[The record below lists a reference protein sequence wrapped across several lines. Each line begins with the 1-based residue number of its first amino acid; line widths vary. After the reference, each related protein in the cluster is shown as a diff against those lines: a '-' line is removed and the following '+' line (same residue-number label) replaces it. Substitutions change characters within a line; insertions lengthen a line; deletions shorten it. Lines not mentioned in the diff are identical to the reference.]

1 MKLGPIFRG
10 ISFRIWLPFA
20 AALTLSIVALGL
32 YYPRVQEELFRRTTR
47 QKFAELAKATALS
60 VELSIDREA
69 YAALAKSIEI
79 TTAANSFAFVAII
92 QRDAAGTETVFAA
105 NPPETPPAR
114 ILSRNDPGLLYTAA
128 PFRSDAMAGSV
139 VLAAS
144 EAQLA
149 ADIQALNLPV
159 YRALAVILVLSLVAV
174 TLLARALSQP
184 IKQLTQFAS
193 SLRSHDYS
201 VAPPPPPSA
210 TELSQLNA
218 ALVELRDS
226 LSAAQRENAEANR
239 RLVEARDAAQS
250 ADRAKGAFVANMSHE
265 IRTPLNA
272 IRGLSHLC
280 QQTELQPK
288 QREYVSKIGLAAQT
302 LTGIVNDILDFSK
315 IEAGALEI
323 EAVPFRIGEIVAQLD
338 AIVGDAAR
346 RKALRFEVTGVTE
359 ADIPLVG
366 DALRIQQV
374 LLNLTGNAVK
384 FTPRGS
390 IRVSVSARDL
400 GDGRVELGFRVA
412 DTGIGLSDAQRERL
426 FQSFSQA
433 DASTTR
439 LYGGTGLGLVI
450 SRRLTQAMGGD
461 ITVES
466 RQNHGSTFSF
476 HVIVR
481 RDSQPA
487 PAPVDGVRAAPPNFS
502 GRRILVA
509 EDNDFNQQIM
519 RELLERTGA
528 EVLLAENGAEAI
540 SRLGTNPGIELVLMD
555 VQMPVMDG
563 LEASRQI
570 RRNLKLPS
578 VIIVAMT
585 ANVTVEDRRMCEEAG
600 MNDFLGKP
608 LEPRRVMEVLGRW
621 LKPKAPSELGDGTA
635 LGEGNPS

>member
-47 QKFAELAKATALS
+47 QKFTELAKATALS

-69 YAALAKSIEI
+69 YAALAKSIEL
-79 TTAANSFAFVAII
+79 TTTANSFAFVAII
-92 QRDAAGTETVFAA
+92 QRDAAGTETVFAS
-105 NPPETPPAR
+105 NPPDTPPAR
-114 ILSRNDPGLLYTAA
+114 ILAREDPDLLYTSA
-128 PFRSDAMAGSV
+128 PFRSDAMTGSV

-149 ADIQALNLPV
+149 ADIRALNVPV
-159 YRALAVILVLSLVAV
+159 YRALAVILVLSLIAV

-226 LSAAQRENAEANR
+226 LSAAQRENAETNR

-390 IRVSVSARDL
+390 IRVNIAARDL

-466 RQNHGSTFSF
+466 RQNQGSTFSF

-487 PAPVDGVRAAPPNFS
+487 PAQVDGVRAAPPNFS

-570 RRNLKLPS
+570 RRNLNLPS

-621 LKPKAPSELGDGTA
+621 LKPNGTAVVGDGA
-635 LGEGNPS
+635 ENPS